1 MKIIVTEKE
10 LNWMKKKYIPANPQC
25 ERCANYWGGHA
36 SCHEKYASED
46 EREGRIPC
54 ELFQEI
60 GNYIDYDDDEDEL

>member
-1 MKIIVTEKE
+1 MKDS
-10 LNWMKKKYIPANPQC
+10 YNPQC
-25 ERCANYWGGHA
+25 ERCSNYWGGPA

-60 GNYIDYDDDEDEL
+60 ENYIDYEDDDDDE

>member
-1 MKIIVTEKE
+1 MKDS
-10 LNWMKKKYIPANPQC
+10 YNPQC
-25 ERCANYWGGHA
+25 ERCSNYWGGPA

-60 GNYIDYDDDEDEL
+60 ENHIDYDDDDDE